1 MEHTLQSAAKSLVKQ
16 TAIRWGLE
24 SIALSRIARLW
35 PSAGGR
41 GVIFTLHH
49 VRPEH
54 GMESSDPNALLS
66 ITPKFLEEAILAA
79 KRQGLVPVALDDL
92 PKLLSDTADN
102 RRFVSFTLDDGYRD
116 NALYA
121 APVFRRHGVP
131 YTIFITAGFVERTRT
146 LWWETAGRL
155 VTRSHRL
162 QFDFGQGVEIVNL
175 ATPLQKHLAF
185 DRLSRFV
192 ETIDEDEAVDR
203 IDAVAQ
209 YHGIDPAAM
218 VDELVMDGGELRRL
232 AVDPLARFGA
242 HTLTHANLRRVSEAR
257 LHEEIVGSAKA
268 VESYVGRYPTS
279 FAYPYG
285 FRAAVDER
293 EIRAV
298 AEAGFTIA
306 VTTQPGV
313 LSSTDIQ
320 HPTAFHR
327 VSLNGHFQKTRY
339 VEALISGLP
348 FKLR

>member
-1 MEHTLQSAAKSLVKQ
+1 MSSPAKSLLKQ
-16 TAIRWGLE
+16 TAIRLGLE
-24 SIALSRIARLW
+24 SIALSRVAKLW

-54 GMESSDPNALLS
+54 EMESSDPNALLS
-66 ITPKFLEEAILAA
+66 ITPEFLEEAIVAA
-79 KRQGLVPVALDDL
+79 KRHGLVPVALEDL
-92 PKLLSDTADN
+92 PNLLGDTADS

-116 NALYA
+116 NALHA

-131 YTIFITAGFVERTRT
+131 YTIFVTAGFVERTRT

-155 VTRSHRL
+155 VTRSQRL
-162 QFDFGQGVEIVNL
+162 QFDFGQGLETVSL
-175 ATPLQKHLAF
+175 ATPLQKRSAF

-192 ETIDEDEAVDR
+192 ETIDEDEAICHIDR
-203 IDAVAQ
+203 VARE
-209 YHGIDPAAM
+209 HGIDPVAL
-218 VDELVMDGGELRRL
+218 VDELVMDAYELRRL
-232 AVDPLARFGA
+232 AEDPLARFGA
-242 HTLTHANLRRVSEAR
+242 HTLTHVNLRRVSKAR
-257 LHEEIVGSAKA
+257 LHKEITGSAQA
-268 VESYVGRYPTS
+268 VEGYVGRSPTS

-285 FRAAVDER
+285 FRAAVGER

-298 AEAGFTIA
+298 AEAGFAIG

-313 LSSTDIQ
+313 LRTASTQ

-327 VSLNGHFQKTRY
+327 VSLNGHFQKARY
-339 VEALISGLP
+339 VEALMSGLP